1 MNKEKLSILIA
12 DDKPAVLKNVKEVL
26 SRSKDIKYKLEAV
39 RSGEDTLK
47 KAAGNHYDLVILNE
61 NLPDKSGISM
71 LQELYKRKLGIP
83 VIMIVAE
90 GREKVGVKAM
100 DKGAYD
106 FLTHEEVR
114 TVALSRAIRRVMHRI
129 KLENDIRES
138 LRKME
143 KLAIRDGLTGL
154 FNHRHFKDVIKKEF
168 KKSKRYGQ
176 PMSCIMIDLDY
187 FKAVNDNFGHQFGDH
202 VLVNAAKILKKLVR
216 DTDFVARYG
225 GEEFFIILPNTEL
238 KGAYILAERI
248 RSAFASNVFR
258 KGTVSRTVT
267 VSIGVSSS
275 SDVNVIND
283 DDLIE
288 NADKALYKA
297 KESGRN
303 RVCTLEE
310 KELDESLGITEDRKK
325 VEDFSRKL
333 SALNDSIR
341 EHCIESAHR
350 ILTEIQTDWEHIS
363 RHSERVSDYAEK
375 ICRKL
380 SLSDDDVNVIKR
392 AALLHDIGMVGVNS
406 RLLNKKGRLTK
417 KEYEMVKKHANIGVK
432 LIEKTRLF
440 EKELPI
446 ILYHHERYDGSGYP
460 HRLKAEEI
468 PVGSRILAVAEA
480 YERMIS
486 DKPYRKAL
494 SSDDAIVELKE
505 CAGTHFDPHIV
516 NAFVKVIGKKSRARR
531 TSSNK

>member
-12 DDKPAVLKNVKEVL
+12 DDKPAALKNVRAVL
-26 SRSKDIKYKLEAV
+26 SRSRDIKCKLEAV

-47 KAAGNHYDLVILNE
+47 KAVGNHYDLVILNE

-71 LQELYKRKLGIP
+71 LQELLKRKLGIP

-90 GREKVGVKAM
+90 GRERVGVRAM

-168 KKSKRYGQ
+168 KKSRRYGQ

-202 VLVNAAKILKKLVR
+202 VLVNSAKILKKLVR

-248 RSAFASNVFR
+248 RSAFAGNVFR
-258 KGTVSRTVT
+258 KGSVSRTVT

-275 SDVNVIND
+275 TDGNILKD

-303 RVCTLEE
+303 RVCTLGE
-310 KELDESLGITEDRKK
+310 KELDESLGISEDKRK
-325 VEDFSRKL
+325 VEDFSRRL
-333 SALNDSIR
+333 SVLNDRIR
-341 EHCIESAHR
+341 EHCIESAHEMLR
-350 ILTEIQTDWEHIS
+350 EMERNWDHIS
-363 RHSERVSDYAEK
+363 RHSERVSDFAEK
-375 ICRKL
+375 LCRKL
-380 SLSDDDVNVIKR
+380 SLSDDEVNVIKR
-392 AALLHDIGMVGVNS
+392 AALLHDIGMVGVDS

-417 KEYEMVKKHANIGVK
+417 KEYEMVKKHSNIGVK

-460 HRLKAEEI
+460 HKLKADEI

-480 YERMIS
+480 YERMTS
-486 DKPYRKAL
+486 DKPYKKAL
-494 SSDDAIVELKE
+494 SSNAAVVELKE
-505 CAGTHFDPHIV
+505 CSGSHFDPHIV
-516 NAFVKVIGKKSRARR
+516 NTFVKIIGRETKAHK
-531 TSSNK
+531 